1 MRLSRDES
9 GSSLVKKFS
18 KLGYILSRQKGSHIT
33 LTRTFEGQE
42 YHITIPN
49 HDPIKV
55 GLLAKILNDVAQQLG
70 ISKEELNT
78 FLNQ

>member
-9 GSSLVKKFS
+9 GSSLIKKFS
-18 KLGYILSRQKGSHIT
+18 KLGYSVSRQKGSHIR

-49 HDPIKV
+49 HDPIKI

-70 ISKEELNT
+70 ISKDELINL
-78 FLNQ
+78 LNQ

>member
-18 KLGYILSRQKGSHIT
+18 KRGYIVSRQKGSHIR
-33 LTRTFEGQE
+33 LTRTNEGQE

-55 GLLAKILNDVAQQLG
+55 GLLAKIINDVAQQLG
-70 ISKEELNT
+70 ISKEELIT
-78 FLNQ
+78 ILNE